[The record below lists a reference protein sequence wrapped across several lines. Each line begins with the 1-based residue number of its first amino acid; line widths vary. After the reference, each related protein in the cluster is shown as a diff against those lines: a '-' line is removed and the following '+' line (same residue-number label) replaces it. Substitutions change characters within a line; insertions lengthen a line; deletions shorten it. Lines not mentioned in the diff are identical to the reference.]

1 MLYYYIM
8 FLRLKSLHIIK
19 RFSHTHTKTTFPNC
33 STRPDSVNFNENNKP
48 KNEIDKK
55 IDNIQ
60 FEIDRTKSDIETI
73 KTKMIFITMFNV
85 WTMVFY
91 YF

>member
-1 MLYYYIM
+1 M
-8 FLRLKSLHIIK
+8 FLRLKSLQIIK
-19 RFSHTHTKTTFPNC
+19 RFSHTHTKTAFPNC
-33 STRPDSVNFNENNKP
+33 SNSVNFNENNKP

-55 IDNIQ
+55 IDKIQ

-73 KTKMIFITMFNV
+73 QTKMIFITMFNV

-91 YF
+91 YW